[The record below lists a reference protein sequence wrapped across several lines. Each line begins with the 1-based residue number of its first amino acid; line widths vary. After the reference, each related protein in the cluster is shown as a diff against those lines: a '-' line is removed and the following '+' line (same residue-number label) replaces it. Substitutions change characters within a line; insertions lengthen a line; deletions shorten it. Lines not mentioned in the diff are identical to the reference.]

1 MPAFIPQLDGKPF
14 THALGKIV
22 CVGRNYAAHAAELNN
37 PIPTEPMLF
46 MKPASAACDL
56 AQPLRIPNNRGSV
69 HHETELAILIGAP
82 LQNAD
87 ATQARTAIAGI
98 GIALD
103 LTLRDV
109 QDKLK
114 KDGQPWERAKA
125 FDGAYPVS
133 PFVAMKSITEKNI
146 APEQIDLQ
154 NLSLQLYRNDKLQQ
168 DGNTAQML
176 FSVIDLIIEI
186 SKFFSL
192 QPGDIVSTGTPA
204 GVGPLVSGDKLIAM
218 LGAGKPGDLLRVE
231 TRVR

>member
-1 MPAFIPQLDGKPF
+1 MTAFIPQLDGKPF
-14 THALGKIV
+14 AHALGKIV

-37 PIPTEPMLF
+37 PIPTEPILF

-56 AQPLRIPNNRGSV
+56 AQPLCMPRDRGSV

-82 LQNAD
+82 LQNANT
-87 ATQARTAIAGI
+87 AQAHAAIAGI

-114 KDGQPWERAKA
+114 KEGQPWERAKA

-133 PFVAMKSITEKNI
+133 PFVTPGNT
-146 APEQIDLQ
+146 DLQ
-154 NLSLQLYRNDKLQQ
+154 NLTLQLYRNDKLQQ
-168 DGNTAQML
+168 NGNTAQML
-176 FSVIDLIIEI
+176 FGVVDLIVAI
-186 SKFFSL
+186 SKIFSL

-204 GVGPLVSGDKLIAM
+204 GVGPLQSGDHLIAS
-218 LGAGKPGDLLRVE
+218 LGAAKPGDLLRVE
-231 TRVR
+231 MRVL

>member
-1 MPAFIPQLDGKPF
+1 MKIFIPLLDGKPYA
-14 THALGKIV
+14 HALGKIV

-37 PIPTEPMLF
+37 PLPAEPILF

-56 AQPLRIPNNRGSV
+56 AQPLRIPSDRGSV
-69 HHETELAILIGAP
+69 HHETELAILIGKP
-82 LQNAD
+82 LHAANA
-87 ATQARTAIAGI
+87 AQARDAIAGI

-133 PFVAMKSITEKNI
+133 PFVAIKSAAVKNNS
-146 APEQIDLQ
+146 AQPIDLQ
-154 NLSLQLYRNDKLQQ
+154 NLTLQLYRNGNLQQ

-176 FSVIDLIIEI
+176 FSVIALIVEI
-186 SKFFSL
+186 SANFSL

-218 LGAGKPGDLLRVE
+218 LGEKQPGDLVRVE
-231 TRVR
+231 TSVL